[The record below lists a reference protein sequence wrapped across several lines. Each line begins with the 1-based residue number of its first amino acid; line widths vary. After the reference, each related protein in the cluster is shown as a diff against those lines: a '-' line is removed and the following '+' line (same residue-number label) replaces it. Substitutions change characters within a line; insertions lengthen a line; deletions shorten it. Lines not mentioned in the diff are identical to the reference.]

1 MNKIEILAHLEK
13 IKDERGIKIWARAGV
28 KGMSSFGIGVTKLKA
43 LTKKV
48 GKNHEL
54 ALELWN
60 EPNIE
65 CKILST
71 LIDDPKIISRTQ
83 INKQVKDLDFWML
96 SGSYC
101 GYLLP
106 KYPEIKELAEEWMKS
121 KNKLE
126 RRCGF
131 LLMYQVAK
139 NDKKLPDEYFIP
151 IIQGIEKEL
160 QQEENFVKDAMNNA
174 LWTIGMRSKNL
185 NKMCI
190 QVAKNIGRVKVDYG
204 ENSCEAI
211 NVVKHLTTGR
221 LQKKL
226 NS

>member
-1 MNKIEILAHLEK
+1 MNKIEILAHLEE

-43 LTKKV
+43 LAKKV

-71 LIDDPKIISRTQ
+71 LIDDPKIISRKQ

-106 KYPEIKELAEEWMKS
+106 KYPEIKELSEEWMKS

-139 NDKKLPDEYFIP
+139 NDKKLPDQYFIP
-151 IIQGIEKEL
+151 VIQVIEKEL